1 MAAYE
6 MVKFSNDQVEL
17 VKRTIAKGSTNDELM
32 LFLRQCE
39 RTGLD
44 PFARQIYMRKQWD
57 SKEQREVMTT
67 GTAIDGFRLIAE
79 RSGKYAGQ
87 MGPMWCGQDG
97 IWVDVWLKN
106 EPPAAAKVAVIRTD
120 FKEPLWSVA
129 KFTEYVQT
137 KKDGTPNSMWMKMPA
152 SQLAKCAESLALRK
166 SFPQDLSGLYT
177 SEEMGQAN
185 VIDIIE
191 THVPNNQPVLRSEPL
206 PQLVEEPPMYDAER
220 DFPPVDEMPL
230 RYAPLALQAYIK
242 KLSESF
248 ADIECNEKQ
257 DALMASMMSAALGG
271 VEDKRHEL
279 GFFLIG
285 VSSMKEMSAGEK
297 RALLKWLQ
305 PEKNAEGK
313 YIPNAMAVREA
324 NAAYAY
330 SVNALNAAEQ
340 PA

>member
-1 MAAYE
+1 MEKSESIKELSAAMAVAQGQ
-6 MVKFSNDQVEL
+6 MPAVPM
-17 VKRTIAKGSTNDELM
+17 GSVNP
-32 LFLRQCE
+32 FLHN
-39 RTGLD
+39 
-44 PFARQIYMRKQWD
+44 
-57 SKEQREVMTT
+57 
-67 GTAIDGFRLIAE
+67 
-79 RSGKYAGQ
+79 KYANLGDVIKTAQ
-87 MGPMWCGQDG
+87 PILAKNGLSYSQSVFTEDAKLGVETILMHSSGEWLSSRMAMNIGDTEKGLSSAQSAGKVITYLRRYTLSAMLGVYADEDADG
-97 IWVDVWLKN
+97 NGNNVSAAKPTVQ
-106 EPPAAAKVAVIRTD
+106 PAA
-120 FKEPLWSVA
+120 
-129 KFTEYVQT
+129 
-137 KKDGTPNSMWMKMPA
+137 
-152 SQLAKCAESLALRK
+152 
-166 SFPQDLSGLYT
+166 
-177 SEEMGQAN
+177 
-185 VIDIIE
+185 
-191 THVPNNQPVLRSEPL
+191 HVPAPVKKSEPL

-220 DFPPVDEMPL
+220 DFPPIDEMPL

-248 ADIECNEKQ
+248 ADIECNDKQ
-257 DALMASMMSAALGG
+257 DALMTSMMSAALGG

-313 YIPNAMAVREA
+313 YIPNGMAVREA